1 MMKKAKTAMSS
12 TADTATQ
19 ALVFEFL
26 HGFEDV
32 LHDLGE
38 MKEKSGPEA
47 SPFGSATGS
56 HVDSAATHNEPQ
68 ILLEVEQNILS
79 DNQEVQYQ
87 EDEDLHTLEHAR
99 LTLEPMDEENQCSN
113 NLLLGV
119 DENYGSASLATEN
132 CESADFVIPQHNEYV
147 DEAGHP
153 AEMDH
158 SLLLME
164 SMPLSEENNGVNSAP
179 SPGPSSPA
187 LAATYDSAMENI
199 NSSTQGAEPSC
210 PQHSVDVKL
219 EAEVKH
225 TDAEKDDSYNGDSS
239 SNP

>member
-1 MMKKAKTAMSS
+1 MSS

-47 SPFGSATGS
+47 SPFNSATGS
-56 HVDSAATHNEPQ
+56 HVDSAATHHEP
-68 ILLEVEQNILS
+68 LLMLEAEQNNLS

-87 EDEDLHTLEHAR
+87 EDEGLHTVEHAT
-99 LTLEPMDEENQCSN
+99 LALEPMDEENHCSN

-119 DENYGSASLATEN
+119 EENYGSASLAIEN
-132 CESADFVIPQHNEYV
+132 CETSDFVIPQDNE
-147 DEAGHP
+147 DADQAGHP

-158 SLLLME
+158 SVLVVE
-164 SMPLSEENNGVNSAP
+164 PVPGSEENNGVDSAP
-179 SPGPSSPA
+179 SPGPLSPA
-187 LAATYDSAMENI
+187 LAAIYDSAMENAD
-199 NSSTQGAEPSC
+199 SCTQGAEPC
-210 PQHSVDVKL
+210 PPQQSIDVKL
-219 EAEVKH
+219 EEEVKH
-225 TDAEKDDSYNGDSS
+225 TDVEKNSCNNASS

>member
-47 SPFGSATGS
+47 SPFGSAVHS
-56 HVDSAATHNEPQ
+56 HVDSAGTHHES
-68 ILLEVEQNILS
+68 LLLHEAEQNILS
-79 DNQEVQYQ
+79 NNQEVQYQ
-87 EDEDLHTLEHAR
+87 EDEDLHTVEHAT
-99 LTLEPMDEENQCSN
+99 LALEPMDEENHCSN

-119 DENYGSASLATEN
+119 EENYDSASLAIEN
-132 CESADFVIPQHNEYV
+132 CETADFIIPQHSEDV
-147 DEAGHP
+147 DQAGHP
-153 AEMDH
+153 AEMNH
-158 SLLLME
+158 SLLVME
-164 SMPLSEENNGVNSAP
+164 PMPVSEQNDGV
-179 SPGPSSPA
+179 
-187 LAATYDSAMENI
+187 D
-199 NSSTQGAEPSC
+199 SSTQGAEPYDSAVENVDSSTRC
-210 PQHSVDVKL
+210 AEPCFPQQSVDVKL

-225 TDAEKDDSYNGDSS
+225 TDVGKNSCSGASS